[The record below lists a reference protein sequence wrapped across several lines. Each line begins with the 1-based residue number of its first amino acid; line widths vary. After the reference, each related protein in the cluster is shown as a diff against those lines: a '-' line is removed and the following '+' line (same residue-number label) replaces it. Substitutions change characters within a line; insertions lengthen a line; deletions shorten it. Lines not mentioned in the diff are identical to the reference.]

1 MQNFYPNNYNLNQIN
16 QPNYMNNIM
25 PRQEVIK
32 VNGKASVDTLR
43 LAPNSSL
50 LALDTTAPIV
60 WLCMSDGIGNVT
72 STPYDIVEHKQPPKV
87 DMETIEAR
95 ISRIEQSLDEMRQ
108 YNDKSNVAKPNQKQS
123 NSKPH
128 TN

>member
-60 WLCMSDGIGNVT
+60 WLCISDGIGNVT
-72 STPYDIVEHKQPPKV
+72 STPYDIVEHKQTPKV

>member
-60 WLCMSDGIGNVT
+60 
-72 STPYDIVEHKQPPKV
+72 
-87 DMETIEAR
+87 
-95 ISRIEQSLDEMRQ
+95 
-108 YNDKSNVAKPNQKQS
+108 
-123 NSKPH
+123 
-128 TN
+128 